1 MIIDGNKTRSISTN
15 VSLIIISSIITL
27 LITEGILRFILPQ
40 NLNGSW
46 FVSTEKGLL
55 VNKSSGTAQH
65 QHGKRIVRYT
75 FYEPNLRDTP
85 IRKTG
90 IRILVVGDSS
100 TFGWLLD
107 KESAYIY
114 HLQEYTDDEFGI
126 GTFQYLNA
134 SVGGWGTSD
143 YVAYVEDF
151 GNIVKP
157 DIVLVFF
164 NGNDI
169 RRSVNRG
176 IYTLSGKNKLE
187 LNRHILKPAKIK
199 NIVNSTPGYQWSI
212 ENSHLI
218 QFAKKSVLAM
228 QYNSKIKKQRKGNEI
243 LMQGPA
249 SFELDISREKAS
261 SLGIALFK
269 RLKDWCDNNSVF
281 LYVTTTGWFDLSDA
295 ETSKEPAKAF
305 LYVAHDFFK
314 EINIPFFDISPAVYG
329 KVKEMPGEFIIHGD
343 GHPNENGSK
352 LIADM
357 SWQLFIRKQL
367 HEYCSMRR
375 CN

>member
-1 MIIDGNKTRSISTN
+1 M
-15 VSLIIISSIITL
+15 TL
-27 LITEGILRFILPQ
+27 LVTEWVFRLVLPQ

-55 VNKSSGTAQH
+55 VNKSFGTAKH
-65 QHGKRIVRYT
+65 QYGKRIVRYS
-75 FYEPNLRDTP
+75 FYEPGLRDTP
-85 IRKTG
+85 IKETG
-90 IRILVVGDSS
+90 IKILVVGDSS
-100 TFGWLLD
+100 TFGWLLE
-107 KESAYIY
+107 KKSTYINL
-114 HLQEYTDDEFGI
+114 LQEYTDDEFGI
-126 GTFQYLNA
+126 GAFQYLNA
-134 SVGGWGTSD
+134 SVGGWGTAD

-169 RRSVNRG
+169 RRSINRG
-176 IYTLSGKNKLE
+176 IYTLSSKNKLE
-187 LNRHILKPAKIK
+187 LNRHILKPSKIK

-218 QFAKKSVLAM
+218 QFAKKNILAM
-228 QYNSKIKKQRKGNEI
+228 QYNKKVENQRKGNEI
-243 LMQGPA
+243 LMQRHA
-249 SFELDISREKAS
+249 SFELGITREKAS
-261 SLGIALFK
+261 SLGMTLFK

-295 ETSKEPAKAF
+295 ETSREPAKAF
-305 LYVAHDFFK
+305 LYVANEFFK
-314 EINIPFFDISPAVYG
+314 EINVPFSDISPAVYG
-329 KVKEMPGEFIIHGD
+329 KVKERPDEFIIHGD

-367 HEYCSMRR
+367 HEFCRMRH